1 MNAATTI
8 RLRDFRWAVLLVA
21 ASWLLGLWLLARLP
35 ASVPVHWNLEGQP
48 DRYGSPFEGA
58 LLVPVI
64 ATVIL
69 ALLVYLPRLD
79 PRRANYGSFRGAY
92 VALATGIVVFMV
104 GIQALLGSQYLGARV
119 DVGRLVPLAVGIAFA
134 GIGLVL
140 PRLRPNWFAG
150 IRTPWTLEDDRVWE
164 VTHRFA
170 GRLFV
175 VAGVLATGAGLV
187 VPSRWLVFVLIVPIL
202 VATLGSVVYSY
213 VAWRRLHAHASR

>member
-1 MNAATTI
+1 MNAGTTI
-8 RLRDFRWAVLLVA
+8 RLRDFRWAGLLLA
-21 ASWLLGLWLLARLP
+21 ASWLLGFWLLSRLP
-35 ASVPVHWNLEGQP
+35 DRVPVHWNVEGQP

-58 LLVPVI
+58 LLVPVM
-64 ATVIL
+64 ATAIL
-69 ALLVYLPRLD
+69 LLLAYLPRLD
-79 PRRANYGSFRGAY
+79 PRRANYETFRGAY

-104 GIQALLGSQYLGARV
+104 AIQVLLGAQYLGARV
-119 DVGRLVPLAVGIAFA
+119 DLGRLIPAAVGIGFM

-175 VAGVLATGAGLV
+175 VAGVVATVAGLL
-187 VPSRWLVFVLIVPIL
+187 VPTRMLVWVLMVPIL
-202 VATLGSVVYSY
+202 AAALGSVVYSY
-213 VAWRRLHAHASR
+213 VAWRRLHAPSAR